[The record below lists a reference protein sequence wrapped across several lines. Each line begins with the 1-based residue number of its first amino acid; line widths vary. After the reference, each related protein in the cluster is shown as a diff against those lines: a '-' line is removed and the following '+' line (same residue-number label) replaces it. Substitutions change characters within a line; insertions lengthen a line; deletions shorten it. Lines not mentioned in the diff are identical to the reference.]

1 MVRFAGYAKKED
13 PKWVAIFVYLIMLL
27 VIFTGLFGIVL
38 FSQWLGNWLEKK
50 ETVTT
55 STSTSTLTTTTA
67 TIIGAT
73 TTLPV
78 SVYPPTTVLTL
89 ATVAEMGKEKASSI
103 VVEEGIKIERIVITS
118 KVENNLPTD
127 ELENVSI
134 NKQPKIYASTRAICS
149 NPPQPIK
156 HVWLDPNGHIFA
168 DIDLTLSR
176 NSSDTY
182 SYISIYNVPQGRWQI
197 QVKDAKGNIL
207 GKKEFSVSE

>member
-27 VIFTGLFGIVL
+27 VIFMGLFGIVL
-38 FSQWLGNWLEKK
+38 LSQWLGNWLERK
-50 ETVTT
+50 ETAAT
-55 STSTSTLTTTTA
+55 STSTTTTA

-73 TTLPV
+73 TTLQARLTP
-78 SVYPPTTVLTL
+78 STMVLTL

-134 NKQPKIYASTRAICS
+134 SKQPKIYASTRVICS

-156 HVWLDPNGHIFA
+156 HIWLDPNGHVFA
-168 DIDLTLSR
+168 EIDLSLSR

-182 SYISIYNVPQGRWQI
+182 SYISIYNASQGSWQF